1 MIQVLWE
8 GNEVI
13 ARSLHAEG
21 LLQIHLK
28 APAGWKEA
36 QRAALVSLLAREIEE
51 VRIGCKC
58 SFGAAAEVVDWDWAS
73 GRMRIRLARRRV
85 AGRPGPN
92 APPPLEEDVRVLL
105 EGKADELRFLLEA
118 MIQIQTDAPPGLIH
132 RTLFKISPVAPLGW
146 EFEIGQQCC
155 VRFARAGE
163 RAGERLVVSMG
174 LTHGPTGWEPFL
186 RIARLDELGILRGET
201 RLQGR
206 PLGASPRDWLAE
218 ACELAPLLA
227 RGFRRGEVEWN
238 LETSGLTP
246 RLRFGERTL
255 LPSLRALA
263 DRIRAGGMYG
273 GM

>member
-1 MIQVLWE
+1 MIRIFWEHNDQV
-8 GNEVI
+8 V
-13 ARSLHAEG
+13 AQSCHAWG
-21 LLQIHLK
+21 LLEFRLK
-28 APAGWKEA
+28 VPAGWAEA
-36 QRAALVSLLAREIEE
+36 QRAALASLLAREIEG
-51 VRIGCKC
+51 VRIGCES
-58 SFGAAAEVVDWDWAS
+58 SFGAAAEVVDWDLRGD

-118 MIQIQTDAPPGLIH
+118 MIQIQTDAPPGLIR
-132 RTLFKISPVAPLGW
+132 RTLFEIPPVAPPGW
-146 EFEIGQQCC
+146 EFEIGQRCC
-155 VRFARAGE
+155 VRFSRALE
-163 RAGERLVVSMG
+163 RAGERLAVSMG
-174 LTHGPTGWEPFL
+174 LTHGPTGGEPFL
-186 RIARLDELGILRGET
+186 RIARLDEQGILRGET

-218 ACELAPLLA
+218 ACALAPVLA
-227 RGFRRGEVEWN
+227 RGFRRGEVEWH

-263 DRIRAGGMYG
+263 DRIRAGGM
-273 GM
+273 